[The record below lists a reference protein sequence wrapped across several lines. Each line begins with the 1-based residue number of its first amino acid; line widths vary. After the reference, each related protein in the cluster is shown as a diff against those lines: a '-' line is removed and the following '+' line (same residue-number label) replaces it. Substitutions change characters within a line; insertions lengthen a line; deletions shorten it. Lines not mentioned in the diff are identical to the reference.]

1 MNADIIRSYYAAYQS
16 KDRAA
21 IEAVVDVDFSFTSPY
36 DDHIDRSRYFER
48 CWPNCEQHKAVRIE
62 KIFEDGDEAF
72 VLYHLELESGA
83 AFRNTEFLRLR
94 NGKIS
99 EVEVYFGNA
108 SK

>member
-1 MNADIIRSYYAAYQS
+1 MNADIIRSYYAAYPS

-21 IEAVVDVDFSFTSPY
+21 IEAVVDADFSFTSPY
-36 DDHIDRSRYFER
+36 DDHIDRNRYFER

-62 KIFEDGDEAF
+62 KIVEDGDEAF

-83 AFRNTEFLRLR
+83 AFRNVELLRLR
-94 NGKIS
+94 NGKIR
-99 EVEVYFGNA
+99 EVEVYFGNV